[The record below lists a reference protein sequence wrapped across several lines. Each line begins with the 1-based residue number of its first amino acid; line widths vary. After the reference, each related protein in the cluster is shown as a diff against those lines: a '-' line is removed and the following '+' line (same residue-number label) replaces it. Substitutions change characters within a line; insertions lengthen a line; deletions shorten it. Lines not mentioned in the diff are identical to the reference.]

1 MTLASA
7 FSHLQ
12 LWFLTH
18 WLQLSVT
25 VVLVAGYLVLDRL
38 SVPRIEAGAESSRLQ
53 DSVARRA
60 VSVARV
66 VFAIVGFIVLVV
78 VWGIDVGSILVFAST
93 ALTLLGVAF
102 FASWSL
108 LSNVTAHF
116 VLLLQPSFRRGN
128 FVRIIDGDN
137 YAEGYIADLT
147 LFNARLVT
155 EAGETILYP
164 NNLILTR
171 AVQVNPQDRRQGLGK
186 VEVRTAPEAATVAA
200 ERGIKLGS

>member
-1 MTLASA
+1 M
-7 FSHLQ
+7 Q
-12 LWFLTH
+12 LWFANH

-25 VVLVAGYLVLDRL
+25 IVLLAVYLFLDRL
-38 SVPRIEAGAESSRLQ
+38 SVPRIEASAQHSRLQ

-60 VSVARV
+60 VSAARV
-66 VFAIVGFIVLVV
+66 VFAIVGLIVLVV

-93 ALTLLGVAF
+93 ALTLLGVAL

-116 VLLLQPSFRRGN
+116 VLLLQPSFQRGN
-128 FVRIIDGDN
+128 FVRIIDADN

-147 LFNARLVT
+147 LFSTRLVT
-155 EAGETILYP
+155 ESGETILYP

-171 AVQVNPQDRRQGLGK
+171 AVQVNPPDRRRGLGK
-186 VEVRTAPEAATVAA
+186 VDAGAAAQAA
-200 ERGIKLGS
+200 DDTEPSATQKR